1 LCTNL
6 EVSLALRRSVC
17 ASGRPSGVCS
27 VAWIERLGRG
37 FSSGRRATGD
47 SWRQGALIAGG
58 GRQSGVS
65 SLRLTKKQRS
75 RGRGRG
81 GGGGR
86 GRQGKPFL
94 ESVFEAR
101 RFWSR
106 FGGTLALRA
115 QRASGLSAVCCA
127 RECVCQKAARRE
139 QAVEVSAHKAEGRT
153 QKAEKAQKK
162 PQSTTT
168 RRKARAHALAS
179 IHLSVFSFGPLA
191 LCVFFRFS
199 VRHS

>member
-1 LCTNL
+1 MCLWAAVWCVLSGLDRAIGKRLL
-6 EVSLALRRSVC
+6 E
-17 ASGRPSGVCS
+17 
-27 VAWIERLGRG
+27 
-37 FSSGRRATGD
+37 RATGD
-47 SWRQGALIAGG
+47 
-58 GRQSGVS
+58 GRQLAAGRAYRWWWAPIGSEFIKVDEEAEEQRKRKRRRRRKRKAGEAFS
-65 SLRLTKKQRS
+65 RECLR
-75 RGRGRG
+75 G
-81 GGGGR
+81 
-86 GRQGKPFL
+86 
-94 ESVFEAR
+94 EALLVALWR
-101 RFWSR
+101 C